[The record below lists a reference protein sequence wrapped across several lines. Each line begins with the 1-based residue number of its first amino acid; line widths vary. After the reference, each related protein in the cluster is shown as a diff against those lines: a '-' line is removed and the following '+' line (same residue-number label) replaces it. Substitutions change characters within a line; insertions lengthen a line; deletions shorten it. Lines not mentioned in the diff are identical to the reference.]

1 MDKKLRQGTLC
12 VQAGYKA
19 KNGEPIELPIIQ
31 STTFKYDDSD
41 EMAKLFDLEKEGYF
55 YTRLQNPTNDA
66 VAAKIATLEG
76 GVGAVLTSSGQAA
89 NFYAIFNICQAG
101 DHFITSNEIYGGTYN
116 LFGVTLKK
124 LGIDCTFISQEA
136 SDEEI
141 QAAFRPN
148 TKAMFGETISNPG
161 CAVFDI
167 ERFAKIAHKNGV
179 PLIVDNTFATP
190 VNCRPFEWGDW
201 TMLGLVLLGNIIGC
215 LLSAWLI
222 AYAQPDCIEPASKIL
237 AGRLAKGPFAC
248 FLLAIGCGF
257 IMTTAV
263 EFARKG
269 KMLPLLL
276 GVPVFILCGFAHSI
290 ADAFYFLVSPSEQ
303 LLQMDVLIVYVSE
316 VLGNFVGCNLYRWML
331 VFEPKEDKKC

>member
-1 MDKKLRQGTLC
+1 MKQIRKIIPLAILAGICISIGSVVNLR
-12 VQAGYKA
+12 V
-19 KNGEPIELPIIQ
+19 
-31 STTFKYDDSD
+31 
-41 EMAKLFDLEKEGYF
+41 
-55 YTRLQNPTNDA
+55 
-66 VAAKIATLEG
+66 G
-76 GVGAVLTSSGQAA
+76 GVAGAVLFAFGLTTVVYYGLKL
-89 NFYAIFNICQAG
+89 YTGTAG
-101 DHFITSNEIYGGTYN
+101 FIRM
-116 LFGVTLKK
+116 K
-124 LGIDCTFISQEA
+124 
-136 SDEEI
+136 
-141 QAAFRPN
+141 
-148 TKAMFGETISNPG
+148 
-161 CAVFDI
+161 
-167 ERFAKIAHKNGV
+167 
-179 PLIVDNTFATP
+179 
-190 VNCRPFEWGDW
+190 GDW
-201 TMLGLVLLGNIIGC
+201 TMLCLVLLGNIIGC

-303 LLQMDVLIVYVSE
+303 VLQISVLIVYVSE